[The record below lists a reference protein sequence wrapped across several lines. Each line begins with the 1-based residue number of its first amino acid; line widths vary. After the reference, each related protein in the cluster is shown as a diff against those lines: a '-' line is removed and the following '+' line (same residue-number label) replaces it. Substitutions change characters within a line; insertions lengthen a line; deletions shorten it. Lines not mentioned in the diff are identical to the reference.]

1 MQRQRQV
8 PGKVP
13 EGSGG
18 FWRVPQGSGAV
29 AEVRFRKVA
38 VQMLRS
44 GSGRF
49 RCRYPGEVPESFGA
63 DAEVSFWFMW
73 HCLSHFAF
81 HYVNHVMIWIWLSSF
96 RDTGA
101 GNLIAI

>member
-1 MQRQRQV
+1 MDHLFLNYPKKLGQQGLFNHGGISTRRLTLQRQN
-8 PGKVP
+8 
-13 EGSGG
+13 S
-18 FWRVPQGSGAV
+18 
-29 AEVRFRKVA
+29 
-38 VQMLRS
+38 
-44 GSGRF
+44 
-49 RCRYPGEVPESFGA
+49 GEVPESFGA
-63 DAEVSFWFMW
+63 DAEVGFWFMW